1 MTLTNP
7 GAISNSGAKKFTN
20 QFGSV
25 AKINW
30 NRQRNDDEY
39 QAYQNFTWYALHRT
53 KKHQP
58 YCGDCTDS
66 SSSSSSSTHVKSS
79 KKEKKVKKDIKKVEK
94 DVKKV
99 EKDVKKVEKDVKKKT
114 KKSKKE
120 DKPKSNPIWNW
131 FKRFF

>member
-39 QAYQNFTWYALHRT
+39 QAYQNFTWYVLHRT

-58 YCGDCTDS
+58 YCGECTS
-66 SSSSSSSTHVKSS
+66 SSSSSSYTKT
-79 KKEKKVKKDIKKVEK
+79 KKEKKVKKDIKK
-94 DVKKV
+94 D
-99 EKDVKKVEKDVKKKT
+99 DKKKT
-114 KKSKKE
+114 KKNKKHHE
-120 DKPKSNPIWNW
+120 HHTNPNPVWNW

>member
-20 QFGSV
+20 QFGTV

-30 NRQRNDDEY
+30 NRQRNDDDY
-39 QAYQNFTWYALHRT
+39 QAFQNYTWYALHRT

-66 SSSSSSSTHVKSS
+66 STHVKST
-79 KKEKKVKKDIKKVEK
+79 KKEKKEKKENKVKKDDKKSNK
-94 DVKKV
+94 N
-99 EKDVKKVEKDVKKKT
+99 KT
-114 KKSKKE
+114 KKSKKHS
-120 DKPKSNPIWNW
+120 DPYSNPVWKW
-131 FKRFF
+131 FQRFF